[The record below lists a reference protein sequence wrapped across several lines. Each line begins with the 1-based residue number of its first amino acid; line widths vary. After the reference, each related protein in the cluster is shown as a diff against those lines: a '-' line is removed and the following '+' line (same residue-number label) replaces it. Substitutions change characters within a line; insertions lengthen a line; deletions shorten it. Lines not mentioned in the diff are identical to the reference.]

1 MMLNS
6 LKYKTKTFTE
16 VYETVND
23 FIYDYNNLALP
34 KTISVENAMTLYY
47 LLYAKYGNSPISNL
61 DVNQFKYKLF
71 GVIWQYGPTW
81 EKKLEVQESLR
92 ELTDEELKE
101 GAVSI
106 YNHAFNPETAPGTTA
121 PDELTYINE
130 QNTSRNKRSAVG
142 AYMELWQALSTDV
155 TEGFLARF
163 AICFKQFVGPEKPIL
178 YSEEDED

>member
-1 MMLNS
+1 MLNS

-34 KTISVENAMTLYY
+34 RTISVENAMTLYY

-81 EKKLEVQESLR
+81 EKKLYVQEKLR
-92 ELTDEELKE
+92 EIQDEDLKA

-106 YNHAFNPETAPGTTA
+106 YNHAFNPETAPGTTSRE
-121 PDELTYINE
+121 ELTYINE
-130 QNTSRNKRSAVG
+130 QNTSRNERSAVG

-178 YSEEDED
+178 YSDEDDD